1 MPNLTQTAKRAAYLS
16 YQTACRALWRLKGG
30 RTIRLFGTS
39 VTVDPATD
47 FPKYRRYQLPSGK
60 PTDHIVQYADFVQ
73 LMSIARYLSEIEEP
87 PTIVD
92 VGAYEGAYAVI
103 LGKLAAS
110 KGGRVLAIEPNSRS
124 FRKLQSN
131 VAKNRL
137 ESSVLCIHAAVGE
150 QRGRAN
156 LSLDG
161 SQSGVSERAPWQAG
175 CEGEESEI
183 VSLSEL
189 LPAERHITKVHLLII
204 DVEGAELPVLRGYPW
219 DEVPMD
225 RIYCELHP
233 YAWPS
238 FGYTKEEMFSFLE
251 DKGFRPLDMYLG
263 QPGPRI
269 GDGYVGPTLLMR
281 QGKA

>member
-1 MPNLTQTAKRAAYLS
+1 MPSLTKSAKRAAYLS
-16 YQTACRALWRLKGG
+16 YQAACRALWRLKGG

-39 VTVDPATD
+39 VTVDPTTD
-47 FPKYRRYQLPSGK
+47 FPKYRRYQLSAGK
-60 PTDHIVQYADFVQ
+60 PTEHIAQYADFVQ
-73 LMSIARYLSEIEEP
+73 LMSIARYLNEIEEP
-87 PTIVD
+87 PTIVE

-103 LGKLAAS
+103 LGKLAAA
-110 KGGRVLAIEPNSRS
+110 KGGRVFAIEPNSRS

-131 VAKNRL
+131 VTKNRL
-137 ESSVLCIHAAVGE
+137 ESSVTCIHAAVGE
-150 QRGRAN
+150 RRGRAN

-161 SQSGVSERAPWQAG
+161 SQSGVSEKAPWQAG

-183 VSLSEL
+183 VPLSEL
-189 LPAERHITKVHLLII
+189 LSGQHITKVHLLII

-219 DEVPMD
+219 GEVPVD

-238 FGYTKEEMFSFLE
+238 FGYTKEEMFNFLE
-251 DKGFRPLDMYLG
+251 DRGLQPLDMYLG
-263 QPGPRI
+263 QPGPHV

-281 QGKA
+281 QGQV